1 MFSGH
6 KMLGPTGI
14 GVLYGKADLLAAM
27 PPFLTGGSMITT
39 VDMEKAEF
47 LAPPQRFEAGTQR
60 ISQAIALAAA
70 VDYLTQ
76 TGMGRIRAREA
87 DLGRRLVEGVT
98 AIPGVRLLGP
108 GVGVER
114 IGLAAVD
121 VAGVHAHDVGQFL
134 DEAGIA
140 VRVGHHCAQPLHR
153 KLGVT
158 ASTRASTYLY
168 TTDDEVD
175 QFLAVLA
182 EVAPFFGVAR

>member
-1 MFSGH
+1 
-6 KMLGPTGI
+6 
-14 GVLYGKADLLAAM
+14 
-27 PPFLTGGSMITT
+27 
-39 VDMEKAEF
+39 
-47 LAPPQRFEAGTQR
+47 
-60 ISQAIALAAA
+60 
-70 VDYLTQ
+70 
-76 TGMGRIRAREA
+76 MGRIRTREA
-87 DLGRRLVEGVT
+87 ELGRRLVEGVT

-108 GVGVER
+108 GLGVER

-140 VRVGHHCAQPLHR
+140 VRVGHHCAQPLHK

-175 QFLAVLA
+175 RFLAVLA
-182 EVAPFFGVAR
+182 EVGPFFGVTR